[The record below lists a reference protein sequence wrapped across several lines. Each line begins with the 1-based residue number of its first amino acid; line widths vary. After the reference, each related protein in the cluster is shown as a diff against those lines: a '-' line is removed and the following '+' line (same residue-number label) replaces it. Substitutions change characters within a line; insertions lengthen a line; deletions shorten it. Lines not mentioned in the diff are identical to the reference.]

1 MLLFLFISLLLFF
14 GLLLSFLHQLHTHK
28 LKHRQNKSPKKKKKK
43 KETTKTSNKDTKKH
57 TKKKTKKEEKKN
69 QRMKNGEVPK
79 KRRKEIM
86 CENYNAFSTSKQ
98 LSAKQLFYLK
108 KFYFH
113 SKSDINL

>member
-1 MLLFLFISLLLFF
+1 
-14 GLLLSFLHQLHTHK
+14 
-28 LKHRQNKSPKKKKKK
+28 
-43 KETTKTSNKDTKKH
+43 
-57 TKKKTKKEEKKN
+57 
-69 QRMKNGEVPK
+69 
-79 KRRKEIM
+79 M